1 MRRVAAAA
9 ALALVVGVL
18 AEQALVLAAGPS
30 VEWGTP
36 SASGRFGQ
44 GLSFTQPVTVRGTSP
59 SRVEIL
65 VTVPG
70 AVGPL
75 VVDESD
81 LTATSSG
88 TYRYSM
94 DASNG
99 GLLPNTVVSARWRV
113 TAADGTSAV
122 GPSVSVTYADDR
134 FDWQT
139 KSGSLVRIHWYRG
152 DQAFGER
159 ALSIAERGVAQ
170 AEQLL
175 GVTETEPI
183 DFFVYA
189 DQQAFY
195 DALGPGTRENV
206 GGEAVSEIRTLFGLI
221 TPAEVNASWVGIVI
235 PHELTHV
242 VFQTATDNPYHTP
255 PDWLNEGLAT
265 YLSTGYTAGDRSDVA
280 AAVRNDTLMPLAAL
294 AGGFPTTAE
303 RFFLAYSESN
313 SAIDYLVSTYGRDAM
328 VKLVR
333 SYAEGVTDDE
343 AFTNALGV
351 DLAAFEAGWLKSVGA
366 EAPVPIGPQP
376 ARAGPVPPGWGEP
389 GASGVPRASGSAGAP
404 LGPAAGPSAQTA
416 LFVLGGAVAL
426 VAVLAIVLVRRRRVT
441 AAAIQPGA
449 SPALPGDGVD
459 AVEPLGPSAEEGG
472 SAPSV
477 GDDEPERVE

>member
-1 MRRVAAAA
+1 MRRVATAA

-18 AEQALVLAAGPS
+18 AEQAVVLAAGPS

-44 GLSFTQPVTVRGTSP
+44 GLSFTQPVTVRGASP

-81 LTATSSG
+81 LAATSSG

-159 ALSIAERGVAQ
+159 ALSVAERGVAQ

-235 PHELTHV
+235 PHELTHL
-242 VFQTATDNPYHTP
+242 VFDTAVHNSYHFP
-255 PDWLNEGLAT
+255 PRWLNEGLAV
-265 YLSTGYTAGDRSDVA
+265 YLSQGYVSSDRGEVGD
-280 AAVRNDTLMPLAAL
+280 AVRARTLMPLTAL
-294 AGGFPTTAE
+294 TGQFPTTSE
-303 RFFLAYSESN
+303 RFSLAYAESV
-313 SAIDYLVSTYGRDAM
+313 SAVDFLVRTYGRDR
-328 VKLVR
+328 LVALIR
-333 SYAEGVTDDE
+333 SYAGGVTDDE
-343 AFTNALGV
+343 AFGNALGTDV
-351 DLAAFEAGWLKSVGA
+351 AAFERQWLGDLGASV
-366 EAPVPIGPQP
+366 PTRVGPQP
-376 ARAGPVPPGWGEP
+376 APAGPLPSGWTG
-389 GASGVPRASGSAGAP
+389 GATAPASSRASAGAP
-404 LGPAAGPSAQTA
+404 TDGSAQPAAPAAPVAPSAPGPTVAGTDATPIAVGA
-416 LFVLGGAVAL
+416 LL
-426 VAVLAIVLVRRRRVT
+426 VVGLAAVLAAFVVRRRRS
-441 AAAIQPGA
+441 ARQ
-449 SPALPGDGVD
+449 
-459 AVEPLGPSAEEGG
+459 AVGPRADPWEPW
-472 SAPSV
+472 
-477 GDDEPERVE
+477 R